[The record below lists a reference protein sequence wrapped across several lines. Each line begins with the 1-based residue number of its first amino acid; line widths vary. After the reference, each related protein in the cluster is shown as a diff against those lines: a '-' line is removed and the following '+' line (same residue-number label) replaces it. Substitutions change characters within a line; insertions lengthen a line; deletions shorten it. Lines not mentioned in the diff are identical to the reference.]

1 MFVDDLKIY
10 ASGAKALGQSLK
22 VVERITT
29 AIGMRIGAQK
39 CATACLRK
47 GKRTE
52 ASDYSITEDVIK
64 ELIEGQTYKYL
75 GIHQTIR
82 SDPEKVRRALGEVY
96 KRRLH
101 QIWKAQMSG
110 RNKIHATNIWAVS
123 LFRYYFSSPLKW
135 TKISLRD
142 LDRATRAILRKHRGH
157 YRGASVERLCLK
169 SRSGGRGLQ
178 SLSQT
183 YQREIIAAVAYLV
196 GSADPIHQSIVEHQ
210 QWMKGMHHHSLLA
223 EAEKAVQELEMG
235 ASLEREQIQEVGA
248 KKLAKVA
255 SQAQQQQLMD
265 ALQAKTIHG
274 VFMKTSRNPTR
285 EFELTPL
292 WLRWGK
298 QRAETEALV
307 QHRMESS

>member
-1 MFVDDLKIY
+1 VAHSVQHAGGELTTQEVQYRRGLFQGDALSPLLFCLSVTPLSYGLRNTTGYPARFLTNPATHLMFVDDLKVY

-29 AIGMRIGAQK
+29 AIGMKIGAQK
-39 CATACLRK
+39 CATTCLRK
-47 GKRTE
+47 RKRTE

-64 ELIEGQTYKYL
+64 ALVDGQTYKYL

-157 YRGASVERLCLK
+157 YKGACLC
-169 SRSGGRGLQ
+169 GAVV
-178 SLSQT
+178 SQ
-183 YQREIIAAVAYLV
+183 
-196 GSADPIHQSIVEHQ
+196 
-210 QWMKGMHHHSLLA
+210 K
-223 EAEKAVQELEMG
+223 
-235 ASLEREQIQEVGA
+235 
-248 KKLAKVA
+248 
-255 SQAQQQQLMD
+255 
-265 ALQAKTIHG
+265 
-274 VFMKTSRNPTR
+274 
-285 EFELTPL
+285 
-292 WLRWGK
+292 
-298 QRAETEALV
+298 
-307 QHRMESS
+307 